1 MNDFRLRGGIFLAP
15 FHPLDE
21 DPTEALHRDLELV
34 RFLDSVGYDEAWIGE
49 HHSGGFEIIAS
60 PELFIAAAAERT
72 SRIRLG
78 TGVVSLPYH
87 NPFMVADR
95 IILLDHLTRGRA
107 MLGVGPGLLP
117 SDAFML
123 GIEVGKQRDRM
134 SEGLDVVLR
143 LMKGETVT
151 EKTEWYDLRNARCQ
165 LLPFTKPHP
174 EVAVASSITPSGG
187 KAAGKYDL
195 GLLCVA
201 ATVTE
206 GYDALDVNWRVANEV
221 AAKHGRK
228 MDPRRLRLVGP
239 MHLAESREQAREDVR
254 YGLTKWIDYF
264 ARINPVSGMQDLLS
278 ADDPVSV
285 LVKSGRAVIGTP
297 DDAIAQI
304 ERLERK
310 VGQFGAFLL
319 LAHNWATF
327 DRTKNSYELF
337 ARHVLPRFNGAN
349 HAREASIGWVAENSG
364 EFIGAAAT
372 AVMATIQKH
381 NVEEE
386 AKQKQ

>member
-1 MNDFRLRGGIFLAP
+1 MDDFRLRAGIFLAP

-34 RFLDSVGYDEAWIGE
+34 RYLDGIGFDEAWIGE

-72 SRIRLG
+72 RRIRLG

-95 IILLDHLTRGRA
+95 IIQLDHMTRGRV

-123 GIEVGKQRDRM
+123 GIEVAKQRDRM
-134 SEGLDVVLR
+134 IEGLDVILR
-143 LMKGETVT
+143 LMRGETVT
-151 EKTEWYDLRNARCQ
+151 EKTEWYELHDARCQ
-165 LLPFTKPHP
+165 LTPYTKPHP
-174 EVAVASSITPSGG
+174 EVAVASSVTPSGG

-201 ATVTE
+201 ATVSE
-206 GYDALDVNWRVANEV
+206 GYDALDVNWRVANEI
-221 AAKHGRK
+221 AEKNGRK

-239 MHLAESREQAREDVR
+239 MHLAESRDEARKDVR
-254 YGLTKWIDYF
+254 YGLEKWVDYF
-264 ARINPVSGMQDLLS
+264 VCINPLSGAQDLLS
-278 ADDPVSV
+278 GGDPIEK

-297 DDAIAQI
+297 EDAIQQI

-310 VGQFGAFLL
+310 VGRFGAFLL
-319 LAHNWATF
+319 LAHNWASF
-327 DRTKNSYELF
+327 DRTKKSYELF
-337 ARHVLPRFNGAN
+337 CRHVLPHFNGTN
-349 HAREASIGWVAENSG
+349 RARRASIEWVAGNSS

-372 AVMATIQKH
+372 AVMTTIQKH
-381 NVEEE
+381 HEEEE
-386 AKQKQ
+386 AKRKS